1 MLAATHLMGQ
11 NIEYE
16 DTFYKLK
23 RRPKAA
29 RLPNLFFN
37 DRVFYREIPCPAAS
51 IPLIFSSSASMLRPV
66 SRFAST

>member
-16 DTFYKLK
+16 GTFYKLK

-29 RLPNLFFN
+29 RLPNLFFQ
-37 DRVFYREIPCPAAS
+37 
-51 IPLIFSSSASMLRPV
+51 
-66 SRFAST
+66 